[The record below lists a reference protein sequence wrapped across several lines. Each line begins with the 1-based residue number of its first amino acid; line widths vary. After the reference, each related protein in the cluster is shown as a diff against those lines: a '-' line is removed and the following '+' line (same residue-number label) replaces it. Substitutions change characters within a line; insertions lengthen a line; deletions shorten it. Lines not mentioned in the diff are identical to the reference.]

1 MSTVKLRI
9 LGESVV
15 ELKDRVIGPDAPRLF
30 ALLLY
35 LGLSTDRAVTKTELI
50 ELLFPKMSDF
60 GNASHN
66 LRQLLYRLRMMG
78 VPVETERDRYHML
91 GTAVSSS
98 LDEFAL
104 GSRSERVS
112 FALSRLRILP
122 EYEPTVSPQLAEW
135 VESFRS
141 QGTARLR
148 SIVRNDFRAFQR
160 ACKWHQVVR
169 CGDALDSLN
178 GSSEE
183 TISGVAE
190 ALLMLGR
197 KTDALDYLDTQIL
210 DGDPACVMSL
220 RHLRVRLAKST
231 PSSSAL
237 ESPFFGRSLT
247 MRALVR
253 QWTISLGNTSQLGV
267 IVGPPGIGKSR
278 LLREFSRYVLLH
290 QGRDLFHKC
299 ESSEQSRPLSLFEQV
314 LPKLRAARGSL
325 GASPELQKHLDRLG
339 NISASYPSIEP
350 ASLEATRT
358 ELQLAIIDLID
369 AVASESPLLLVID
382 DAHLLDSASRSI
394 IELLCARRREIPLMV
409 VAACRT
415 ADTNL
420 LSSHAPV
427 VQLHNLE
434 PLSSEDSI
442 SVLRSLLPHRSADD
456 AYLAS
461 CAIRAKGNPYYLH
474 AIAQSSDVSD
484 PADCIPFDLRVYA
497 ASSYY
502 ALGENERTLFE
513 VCLLLGRYAT
523 LRRVKAIT
531 GIDGP
536 PLLAALRALEHAGL
550 LVYNDGDLTCAHGL
564 LEEACRDLIP
574 TVVAATLRERI
585 AQCLENDCVE
595 GEYAAPIA
603 WAAAD
608 NWIASGNYDA
618 ACRLLEQCAAQAAAL
633 GEPFLAAQTLKH
645 IPFSSL
651 RPQQRFDLLRMV
663 VDFEEAASEGE
674 HLCDSLR
681 ALRQASEEVRCG
693 PIVTQ
698 EITFRIL
705 EADLSLGIDPSAFI
719 APLNE
724 VLAAP
729 SAPVAVR
736 VRAGIRLLI
745 AADMNLDSRL
755 AASTLIHLGPALSH
769 LDINDPLRLRAELI
783 HDTVFGD
790 QVRARVSARRL
801 LASHPVPALAQAA
814 VGARRNASF
823 ALSRMGLR
831 DCALPILLDDYKF
844 MASHHVTSEATYSL
858 LLLADNLLC
867 DGDIEGASF
876 RLREAAP
883 FVSGLP
889 THRLLQA
896 AYHSAAS
903 NVALLEGRLEEA
915 EELVTASRNRGAVI
929 GQRYR
934 AIDLA
939 LKLKIRAA
947 RMRLFNED
955 SESLELRELY
965 ERGAHLGG
973 QDTVVEAI
981 WLAEGSCESTI
992 LRDYLFSRRREMTAP
1007 EVSLRHSTRQDRCWA
1022 RYDHEL
1028 GTATETNK
1036 AQLSAE
1042 PYRQS

>member
-1 MSTVKLRI
+1 MSNVKLRI

-15 ELKDRVIGPDAPRLF
+15 ELKDRAIAPDAPRLF

-35 LGLSTDRAVTKTELI
+35 LGLSGGRAVTKTELLD
-50 ELLFPKMSDF
+50 LLFPDVSNF

-66 LRQLLYRLRMMG
+66 LRQLLYRMRTMG
-78 VPVETERDRYHML
+78 VSVERERDRYRMPK
-91 GTAVSSS
+91 ASVSSS

-104 GSRSERVS
+104 GSRNERCS
-112 FALSRLRILP
+112 IALSSPAILP
-122 EYEPTVSPQLAEW
+122 KYEPDFSPQFAEW

-148 SIVRNDFRAFQR
+148 GIVRNDFRAYQA
-160 ACKWHQVVR
+160 ACDWHRVVS
-169 CGDALDSLN
+169 CGGALDALN

-183 TISGVAE
+183 TVSGVAE

-197 KTDALDYLDTQIL
+197 KTDALDHLDTQIA
-210 DGDPACVMSL
+210 DCDSSAVMSL
-220 RHLRVRLAKST
+220 RHLRVRIAKTADRSST
-231 PSSSAL
+231 L
-237 ESPFFGRSLT
+237 ESPFFGRSAT

-253 QWTISLGNTSQLGV
+253 QWTTAIAGASQLGI

-278 LLREFSRYVLLH
+278 MLREFCAHVLLH

-299 ESSEQSRPLSLFEQV
+299 QSSEQSRPLSLFEQI
-314 LPKLRAARGSL
+314 LPKLRTARGSL
-325 GASPELQKHLDRLG
+325 GASPDLQKHLDRLG
-339 NISASYPSIEP
+339 NISAPFPSIEP

-369 AVASESPLLLVID
+369 AVASENALLLVID
-382 DAHLLDSASRSI
+382 DAHYLDSASRSVI
-394 IELLCARRREIPLMV
+394 ALLSAHGRHIPLMIV
-409 VAACRT
+409 EACRT
-415 ADTNL
+415 ADTYL

-427 VQLHNLE
+427 AQLYYLE
-434 PLSSEDSI
+434 PLSSQDSH
-442 SVLRSLLPHRSADD
+442 SVLRSLLPHRSADE

-461 CAIRAKGNPYYLH
+461 CAVRAKGNPYYLH
-474 AIAQSSDVSD
+474 AIAQSADVGD

-523 LRRVKAIT
+523 LRRVKAIA

-550 LVYNDGDLTCAHGL
+550 LIYDDGDLTCAHGL

-574 TVVAATLRERI
+574 TVVAATLHERI
-585 AQCLENDCVE
+585 AQCLETDCVA

-608 NWIASGNYDA
+608 SWIASGNYDA

-645 IPFSSL
+645 IPFASL

-663 VDFEEAASEGE
+663 VDFEEAASERE

-693 PIVTQ
+693 PAVTQ
-698 EITFRIL
+698 DITFRIL
-705 EADLSLGIDPSAFI
+705 EADLSLGIEPSAFI
-719 APLNE
+719 APLSE
-724 VLAAP
+724 VLAAS
-729 SAPVAVR
+729 SAPVPVR

-745 AADMNLDSRL
+745 AADMNLDSGL
-755 AASTLIHLGPALSH
+755 AASTIIHLEPALSH
-769 LDINDPLRLRAELI
+769 LDVDDPLRLRAELI
-783 HDTVFGD
+783 HATVFGD
-790 QVRARVSARRL
+790 QMRARVVATRL
-801 LASHPVPALAQAA
+801 LTSHPVPALAQAA
-814 VGARRNASF
+814 VGARRNAAF

-831 DCALPILLDDYKF
+831 HIAFPVLLDDYRF
-844 MASHHVTSEATYSL
+844 MAAHHVTSEATYSL

-867 DGDIEGASF
+867 DGDIEGARM

-883 FVSGLP
+883 LVRNLP

-915 EELVTASRNRGAVI
+915 EELVGASRERGAVV
-929 GQRYR
+929 GLRYR
-934 AIDLA
+934 AIDLS
-939 LKLKIRAA
+939 LKLKIRVA
-947 RMRLFNED
+947 RRRIYNED

-981 WLAEGSCESTI
+981 WLVEGSHESTI
-992 LRDYLFSRRREMTAP
+992 LRDYLFLRRREITPP
-1007 EVSLRHSTRQDRCWA
+1007 EVSLRFSTRQDQCWA
-1022 RYDHEL
+1022 RYDRERH
-1028 GTATETNK
+1028 TAIKKK
-1036 AQLSAE
+1036 AQPKAE
-1042 PYRQS
+1042 PYQSS